1 MLFVPQHLLFFS
13 QFPISSQQDK
23 DTYGGSFLYHLEED
37 TPLVAVG
44 FVVGYT
50 MYAKHTIPYIHVQ

>member
-1 MLFVPQHLLFFS
+1 MLFIPQHLLFSS

-50 MYAKHTIPYIHVQ
+50 FMYGGSLNMS

>member
-1 MLFVPQHLLFFS
+1 MLFIPQHLLFFS
-13 QFPISSQQDK
+13 QFPIPSQQDK

-50 MYAKHTIPYIHVQ
+50 FMYG